1 MSGGHYNYLYR
12 DIDAFADAMLQD
24 NDPIRRAFGQHLV
37 LVSQAMHDIE
47 FVDSGDY
54 GIGDEHKAIQKA
66 LGDKW
71 REKTLAE
78 FQVAMETLYLKA
90 MEIVGDKDAHK

>member
-24 NDPIRRAFGQHLV
+24 ADPIRRAFGQHLV
-37 LVSQAMHDIE
+37 MVSQAMHDIE

-54 GIGDEHKAIQKA
+54 APGQEHKAIQKA

-71 REKTLAE
+71 REKTLDE
-78 FQVAMETLYLKA
+78 IQVAMETLYLKA
-90 MEIVGDKDAHK
+90 MEIAGDKSVNQ